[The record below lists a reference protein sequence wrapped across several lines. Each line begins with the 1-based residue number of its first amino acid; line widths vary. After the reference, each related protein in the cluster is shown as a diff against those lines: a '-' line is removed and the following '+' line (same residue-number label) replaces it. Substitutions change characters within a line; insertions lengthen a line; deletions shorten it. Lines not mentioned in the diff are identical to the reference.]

1 MGRVPTTTHSATT
14 RKRTIAII
22 AAGAFVIG
30 FAFLYLQ
37 SHNARNRQQDAREA
51 VRGNAI
57 RYAAAVVSGLHAGPV
72 TGRQLRAMRGPV
84 YQDGGGI
91 QQGIT
96 RIGGTNGAGSVLVT
110 YRVAVGFKGSFN
122 HHTDSSS
129 CFTLTVTHS
138 TPTPTEPPPTMD
150 CSGLLPDIAPTAVL
164 SLS

>member
-22 AAGAFVIG
+22 AAVVFVIG

-51 VRGNAI
+51 VRGNAT

-84 YQDGGGI
+84 YQDGGGL

-96 RIGGTNGAGSVLVT
+96 RVGGKNGAGSVTVT
-110 YRVAVGFKGSFN
+110 YRVRVDFKGSFN
-122 HHTDSSS
+122 HRTDSSS
-129 CFTLTVTHS
+129 CFTLVVTHS
-138 TPTPTEPPPTMD
+138 TATPTEPPPTID
-150 CSGLLPDIAPTAVL
+150 CSDLLPDIAPTAVL